1 LDTRVARKVFKLL
14 IRDYFKNKTI
24 VMATHHLEIAM
35 KADNFIIMDDDHG
48 IAFDGTRSELEKLHG
63 NLEKYFMK
71 NNLVDKI

>member
-1 LDTRVARKVFKLL
+1 
-14 IRDYFKNKTI
+14 
-24 VMATHHLEIAM
+24 MATHHLEIAM